1 MIIKCKRVDFLGVI
15 QSINLS
21 SSDNET
27 STSSSTADTFNM
39 LQTPSQPKRSR
50 PTNFISPGLAAA
62 LDRTK
67 VSDRNAAYI
76 IAATAESLGHS
87 SSALAINK
95 ETIRKSRP
103 NHRERA
109 AKEIRASFDPSCP
122 LTVHCYGKM
131 LPACF
136 SIKETSRPSCR
147 SGIRRWNNEVVGG
160 TTIAKWNWTGRSNCR
175 PI

>member
-1 MIIKCKRVDFLGVI
+1 MIRVIKCKRIDFLGVI

-21 SSDNET
+21 SSDDET

-50 PTNFISPGLAAA
+50 PTNFVSPGLAAA

-76 IAATAESLGHS
+76 ISAAAESLGHS

-95 ETIRKSRP
+95 ETIRRSSR

-109 AKEIRASFDPSCP
+109 AKEIRATFDPSCP
-122 LTVHCYGKM
+122 LTVHWDGKM

-136 SIKETSRPSCR
+136 SIKDTCR

-160 TTIAKWNWTGRSNCR
+160 TTIAKWNWAGRSDCSV
-175 PI
+175 

>member
-39 LQTPSQPKRSR
+39 LQTPSQPKRSW
-50 PTNFISPGLAAA
+50 PTNFVSPGLSAA

-76 IAATAESLGHS
+76 IAAAAAAESLGHS

-95 ETIRKSRP
+95 ETIRGSRR

-109 AKEIRASFDPSCP
+109 AK
-122 LTVHCYGKM
+122 
-131 LPACF
+131 
-136 SIKETSRPSCR
+136 
-147 SGIRRWNNEVVGG
+147 
-160 TTIAKWNWTGRSNCR
+160 
-175 PI
+175 

>member
-1 MIIKCKRVDFLGVI
+1 VI

-50 PTNFISPGLAAA
+50 PTNFVSPGLAAA

-76 IAATAESLGHS
+76 IAAAAESLGHS

-95 ETIRKSRP
+95 ETIRRSRR

-109 AKEIRASFDPSCP
+109 AKEIRATFDPSCP
-122 LTVHCYGKM
+122 LTVHWDGKM

-136 SIKETSRPSCR
+136 SIKETSRSSCR

-160 TTIAKWNWTGRSNCR
+160 TTIAKWNWTGRSDCSV
-175 PI
+175 

>member
-1 MIIKCKRVDFLGVI
+1 IIRVIKCKRVDFLGAI

-50 PTNFISPGLAAA
+50 PTNFVSPGLAAA

-76 IAATAESLGHS
+76 IAAAAESLGHS

-95 ETIRKSRP
+95 ETIRRSKR

-109 AKEIRASFDPSCP
+109 AKEIRAPLIQVVRQQCTGMERCCP
-122 LTVHCYGKM
+122 L
-131 LPACF
+131 
-136 SIKETSRPSCR
+136 
-147 SGIRRWNNEVVGG
+147 
-160 TTIAKWNWTGRSNCR
+160 
-175 PI
+175 